1 MLKQSLEI
9 FWLNITIELRSRT
22 IINTALAFAMSSLLT
37 AIFALK
43 VANASESVKSGLIWL
58 IILFAALNAVSRL
71 FIAEREQKT
80 LEYLRLNANAQAI
93 YWGKLLFNY
102 SFLLLFTIPLILV
115 YVLLLNLSIPSW
127 PNLFSVIILG
137 SLALASATTILAAIV
152 AESDRKS
159 AIFAVISVP
168 VLFPALLIAIELS
181 ETALFG
187 SSSTIDWKPFLPLI
201 GFSGALLTAG
211 SLLLESLWEA

>member
-1 MLKQSLEI
+1 MLQQSLEI
-9 FWLNITIELRSRT
+9 FWLNVSIELRSRT
-22 IINTALAFAMSSLLT
+22 VINTAIAFAMSSLLT

-43 VANASESVKSGLIWL
+43 VGNAPESVKSGLIWL

-71 FIAEREQKT
+71 FISEREQKT
-80 LEYLRLNANAQAI
+80 LEYLRLNAHAQAI
-93 YWGKLLFNY
+93 YWGKLFFNY
-102 SFLLLFTIPLILV
+102 SFLLLFTLPIVGI
-115 YVLLLNLSIPSW
+115 YVLLLNIAVPFWGSL
-127 PNLFSVIILG
+127 LFVVILG
-137 SLALASATTILAAIV
+137 ALALASATTLLAAIV

-168 VLFPALLIAIELS
+168 ILFPALLIAIELT

-187 SSSTIDWKPFLPLI
+187 TSNNTNWMNFLPLI